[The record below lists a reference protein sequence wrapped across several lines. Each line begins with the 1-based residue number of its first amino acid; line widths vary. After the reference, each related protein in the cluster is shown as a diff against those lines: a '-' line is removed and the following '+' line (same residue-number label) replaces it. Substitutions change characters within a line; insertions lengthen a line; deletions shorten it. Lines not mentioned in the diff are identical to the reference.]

1 MPGTICDLHFPGGTT
16 LVNVREKDKT
26 IAIRTHQKARK
37 MKTHLRKLRSSLLLL
52 LFITSF
58 LPRFSAQSNGFE
70 VIKNLELMDQIYQH
84 LEMYYVDD
92 AQVGKLSKVAIDA
105 MLKEL
110 DPYTVYYHESNIED
124 YKLMTTGQYGGIGAL
139 IRKIGDHTFIA
150 EPYEGNPAQKAGL
163 MAGDKIISI
172 DGKSMVGLPS
182 DDVSSSLK
190 GPKGTTIVVEVERGK
205 EKKKI
210 SVTRDEIKLPDVPY
224 SGMIN
229 ETVGYIKL
237 NSFTQTASADV
248 KTAFTDLKSKGMKQ
262 LVLDLR
268 GNGGGLLIEAV
279 KIVNMFVKKDQTV
292 VTTKGRVAE
301 ENRVYKTLENPIDM
315 EIPLTVLIDEGSA
328 SASEI
333 VAGSLQDLDRA
344 VIIGNTSY
352 GKGLVQRTY
361 DLKYGSKVKLTIAKY
376 YTPSGRCVQR
386 LEYYEK
392 EDGEK
397 PKEIA
402 DSLIKVF
409 KTVNGRDVIDGRG
422 IEPDVTAEEKDLS
435 RLTATIYANNLLF
448 NYATNYFNE
457 HPSISEAGKFTLSD
471 SEYDAFKNFVLKE
484 EFTYST
490 ASEEMLKKMKKTAED
505 EGFYDE
511 SKAEY
516 DALMAKVVPSK
527 ERDLA
532 KFRTEIQPMLENEI
546 VSRYYFQKGR
556 AVDSF
561 RTDDVLKKALEVLN
575 NPTKYNTILKK

>member
-1 MPGTICDLHFPGGTT
+1 
-16 LVNVREKDKT
+16 
-26 IAIRTHQKARK
+26 
-37 MKTHLRKLRSSLLLL
+37 
-52 LFITSF
+52 
-58 LPRFSAQSNGFE
+58 
-70 VIKNLELMDQIYQH
+70 MDQIYQH

-139 IRKIGDHTFIA
+139 IRKIGDYTFIA
-150 EPYEGNPAQKAGL
+150 EPYEGNPAQKVGL
-163 MAGDKIISI
+163 MAGDKIITI
-172 DGKSMVGLPS
+172 DGKSMAGLPS
-182 DDVSSSLK
+182 EDVSSSLK
-190 GPKGTTIVVEVERGK
+190 GPKGTSIVVEVQRGS
-205 EKKKI
+205 EKKRF

-224 SGMIN
+224 SGMLN
-229 ETVGYIKL
+229 QSVGYIKL
-237 NSFTQTASADV
+237 NSFTPTAAAEV
-248 KTAFTDLKSKGMKQ
+248 KTAFSDLKSKGMKE

-279 KIVNMFVKKDQTV
+279 KIVNMFIKKDQTV

-301 ENRVYKTLENPIDM
+301 ENRVYKTLDNPLDM
-315 EIPLTVLIDEGSA
+315 EIPLIVLIDEGSA

-344 VIIGNTSY
+344 VIIGNDSY

-386 LEYYEK
+386 LEYYDK

-409 KTVNGRDVIDGRG
+409 KTANGRNVIDGRG
-422 IEPDVTAEEKDLS
+422 IEPDLTVEEKELS
-435 RLTATIYANNLLF
+435 RLTETIYANNQLF
-448 NYATNYFNE
+448 NYATTYYNE
-457 HPSISEAGKFTLSD
+457 HPSIAEAGKFKLTD
-471 SEYDAFKNFVLKE
+471 AEYDAFKAFVLKE

-505 EGFYDE
+505 EGFYED
-511 SKAEY
+511 SKAEF

-527 ERDLA
+527 ERDLN
-532 KFRTEIQPMLENEI
+532 KFRPEIQTMLENEI
-546 VSRYYFQKGR
+546 VSRYYYQKGR

-561 RTDDVLKKALEVLN
+561 RSDDVLKKALEVLN
-575 NPTKYNTILKK
+575 TTTEYNTILKK